1 MGTRCSPN
9 RKGRILGAVPP
20 DKARTVA
27 GNMGA
32 VARELR
38 DDSPGGNREA
48 VSLNRVADT
57 LDDRALIHELAM
69 AADIQTILNGQAGLA
84 ASY

>member
-1 MGTRCSPN
+1 MPCHLT
-9 RKGRILGAVPP
+9 
-20 DKARTVA
+20 A

-32 VARELR
+32 VACELR
-38 DDSPGGNREA
+38 GDSPGGNREA

-69 AADIQTILNGQAGLA
+69 VAEQDEMTVALLPDDLGQLERVVLDQKRSAQA
-84 ASY
+84 Q